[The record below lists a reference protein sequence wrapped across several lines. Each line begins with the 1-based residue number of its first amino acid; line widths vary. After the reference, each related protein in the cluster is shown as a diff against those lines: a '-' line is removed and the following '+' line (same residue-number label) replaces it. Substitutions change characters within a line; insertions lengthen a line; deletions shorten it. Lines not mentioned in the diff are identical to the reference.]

1 VILTGLRLTLGAQIM
16 QNVNKITINF
26 KILNYFYIYKQ
37 KTVELIS
44 THICKGS
51 EIGVHNNMFGGI
63 LMAYLDESA
72 GAFASQLCDTP
83 RMVTKKVEEI
93 VFMEPVRL
101 GNILKIYG
109 EPVRVGN
116 SSITVALE
124 VRKHNVHTGIQKVVC
139 STKMVFV
146 KIDDEGCAV
155 PISDKAKV
163 RVQLK
168 MNNNNINMN

>member
-1 VILTGLRLTLGAQIM
+1 M
-16 QNVNKITINF
+16 
-26 KILNYFYIYKQ
+26 
-37 KTVELIS
+37 ELIS

-51 EIGVHNNMFGGI
+51 EIGVHNNMFGGN
-63 LMAYLDESA
+63 LMATLDESA
-72 GAFASQLCDTP
+72 GAFTSQLCDTP
-83 RMVTKKVEEI
+83 RMVTKVVEEI
-93 VFMEPVRL
+93 VFMEPVKV

-124 VRKHNVHTGIQKVVC
+124 VRKHNVYTGVQKVVC

-146 KIDDEGCAV
+146 KIDEEGCPV
-155 PISDKAKV
+155 PISDKAKF

-168 MNNNNINMN
+168 LDNKEINMN

>member
-1 VILTGLRLTLGAQIM
+1 M
-16 QNVNKITINF
+16 HNKM
-26 KILNYFYIYKQ
+26 
-37 KTVELIS
+37 ELIS

-51 EIGVHNNMFGGI
+51 EIGVHNNMFGGS
-63 LMAYLDESA
+63 LMATLDESA

-93 VFMEPVRL
+93 VFMEPVKV

-109 EPVRVGN
+109 EPVRIGN

-124 VRKHNVHTGIQKVVC
+124 VRKHNVYTGVQKVVC

-146 KIDDEGCAV
+146 KIDEEGSAV
-155 PISDKAKV
+155 PISDKAKI

-168 MNNNNINMN
+168 LDNSGINMN

>member
-1 VILTGLRLTLGAQIM
+1 M
-16 QNVNKITINF
+16 
-26 KILNYFYIYKQ
+26 
-37 KTVELIS
+37 ELIS

-51 EIGVHNNMFGGI
+51 EIGVHNNMFGGS

-93 VFMEPVRL
+93 VFMEPVRV

-116 SSITVALE
+116 SSVSVGLE
-124 VRKHNVHTGIQKVVC
+124 VRKHNVYTGVQKVVC
-139 STKMVFV
+139 LTKMVFV
-146 KIDDEGCAV
+146 KIDEEGCPV

-163 RVQLK
+163 RIGFK
-168 MNNNNINMN
+168 IDKKEINMN

>member
-1 VILTGLRLTLGAQIM
+1 M
-16 QNVNKITINF
+16 
-26 KILNYFYIYKQ
+26 
-37 KTVELIS
+37 ELIS

-51 EIGVHNNMFGGI
+51 EIGVHNNMFGGS
-63 LMAYLDESA
+63 LMAALDESA

-93 VFMEPVRL
+93 VFMEPVKV

-109 EPVRVGN
+109 EPVRIGN

-124 VRKHNVHTGIQKVVC
+124 VRKHNVYTGVQKVIC

-146 KIDDEGCAV
+146 KIDEEGSAV
-155 PISDKAKV
+155 PISDNAKI
-163 RVQLK
+163 RVKLK
-168 MNNNNINMN
+168 LDNNTVNYPTSKEG